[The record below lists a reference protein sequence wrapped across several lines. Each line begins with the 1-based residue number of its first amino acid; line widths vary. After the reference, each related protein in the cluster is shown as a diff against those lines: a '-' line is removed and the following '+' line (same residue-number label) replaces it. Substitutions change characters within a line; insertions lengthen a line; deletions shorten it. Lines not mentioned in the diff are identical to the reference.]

1 MRRGTVIVAVALI
14 VLAGI
19 GIGVG
24 AYNAGEAHGVAQQMQ
39 TLESTAPGGSE
50 VVRVVD
56 PGYGHG
62 DGYGGW
68 GPGHGGFFPF
78 GFLILPLFVIGVIL
92 LVRAL
97 AWRGGGWGPGRGWG
111 PGGGHGPSGWGHGP
125 PGEEWRS
132 RAEAWHREMH
142 ETGDRAAGSE
152 AETPPAP
159 PAPA

>member
-1 MRRGTVIVAVALI
+1 MRRGTVILAAVLI

-19 GIGVG
+19 GIAVG
-24 AYNAGEAHGVAQQMQ
+24 AYNAGEAHGVAQQIQ
-39 TLESTAPGGSE
+39 TLESTAPSGSE
-50 VVRVVD
+50 VVRVVGPD
-56 PGYGHG
+56 YLHGYAH
-62 DGYGGW
+62 GGW

-78 GFLILPLFVIGVIL
+78 GLLIFPLFVIGVIL
-92 LVRAL
+92 LVRSL

-111 PGGGHGPSGWGHGP
+111 PSGEGHGPGGWGRGG

-142 ETGDRAAGSE
+142 ESGDRASEPE

-159 PAPA
+159 A